1 MIFLRTLII
10 SLFLLPNLLLSE
22 DHTWKYLSKT
32 SNGIAFIS
40 EITAHEN
47 ENKYI
52 TFVVMYD
59 SYKGLTAANGAKYFS
74 KKENYTVNCNL
85 KEFYISFVTAW
96 DGRNGNGNIVFNHDK
111 SKNNQGRWNQTNP
124 GSFEETLLSNA
135 CNDSGAKEII
145 DKVISGGKS

>member
-1 MIFLRTLII
+1 MIFLKTLII
-10 SLFLLPNLLLSE
+10 SLLLLPNLLLSE
-22 DHTWKYLSKT
+22 NHTWKYLSKT

-40 EITAHEN
+40 ETTPHES

-52 TFVVMYD
+52 TFMVMYD

-85 KEFYISFVTAW
+85 REFYISFVTAW
-96 DGRNGNGNIVFNHDK
+96 DGRNGNGDIVFNHDK
-111 SKNNQGRWNQTNP
+111 SKNNKGRWIQTNP

-135 CNDSGAKEII
+135 CNDSGAKKII

>member
-1 MIFLRTLII
+1 MIFLRTLIV
-10 SLFLLPNLLLSE
+10 SLLLLPNLLLSE

-40 EITAHEN
+40 ETTPHEN

-52 TFVVMYD
+52 TFMVMYD

-111 SKNNQGRWNQTNP
+111 SKNNQGRWN
-124 GSFEETLLSNA
+124 SN
-135 CNDSGAKEII
+135 
-145 DKVISGGKS
+145 

>member
-10 SLFLLPNLLLSE
+10 SLFFLPNLLLSE
-22 DHTWKYLSKT
+22 NHTWKYLSKT

-40 EITAHEN
+40 EIAPHDN
-47 ENKYI
+47 GNKYI
-52 TFVVMYD
+52 TFMVMYD
-59 SYKGLTAANGAKYFS
+59 SYEGLIAPNGAKYFS

-85 KEFYISFVTAW
+85 REFYISFVTAW
-96 DGRNGNGNIVFNHDK
+96 DGRKGNGSIVFNHDK

-145 DKVISGGKS
+145 DKVINGGKS

>member
-10 SLFLLPNLLLSE
+10 SLLFLPNLLLSE

-32 SNGIAFIS
+32 SKGIAFIS
-40 EITAHEN
+40 EIMAHEN
-47 ENKYI
+47 EKKYI
-52 TFVVMYD
+52 SFVVMYD

-74 KKENYTVNCNL
+74 KKENYTVNCSL
-85 KEFYISFVTAW
+85 KEFYISFITAW

-111 SKNNQGRWNQTNP
+111 SKNNKQRWKQTNP

-145 DKVISGGKS
+145 DKVISSGKS

>member
-1 MIFLRTLII
+1 MIFLRTLFI

-22 DHTWKYLSKT
+22 NHTWKYLSKT

-40 EITAHEN
+40 ETTPYKN

-52 TFVVMYD
+52 TFMVMYD

-85 KEFYISFVTAW
+85 REFYISFVTAW

-135 CNDSGAKEII
+135 CNDSVAKEII

>member
-22 DHTWKYLSKT
+22 NQTWKYLSKT
-32 SNGIAFIS
+32 SNGIAYIS
-40 EITAHEN
+40 EITPHEN

-52 TFVVMYD
+52 TFMVMYD

-85 KEFYISFVTAW
+85 REFYISFVTAW

>member
-22 DHTWKYLSKT
+22 NHTWKYLSKT
-32 SNGIAFIS
+32 SNGIAYIS
-40 EITAHEN
+40 EITPHEN

-52 TFVVMYD
+52 TFMVIYD

-85 KEFYISFVTAW
+85 REFYKSFVTAW

>member
-22 DHTWKYLSKT
+22 NHTWKYLSKT
-32 SNGIAFIS
+32 SNGIAYIS
-40 EITAHEN
+40 EITPHEN

-52 TFVVMYD
+52 TFMVMYD

-85 KEFYISFVTAW
+85 REFYISFVTAW

-145 DKVISGGKS
+145 DKIISGGKS

>member
-1 MIFLRTLII
+1 MFFFKILIA
-10 SLFLLPNLLLSE
+10 SLLLLPRLLLSE
-22 DHTWKYLSKT
+22 DNTWKYLSKT
-32 SNGIAFIS
+32 NNGRAFIS
-40 EITAHEN
+40 QITSHKN
-47 ENKYI
+47 DKKYI

-111 SKNNQGRWNQTNP
+111 SKNNQGNWNSTNP

-135 CNDSGAKEII
+135 CNDSGVKEIL
-145 DKVISGGKS
+145 DKVITEKN

>member
-10 SLFLLPNLLLSE
+10 SLLFLPNLLLSE

-32 SNGIAFIS
+32 SKGIAFIS
-40 EITAHEN
+40 EIMAHEN
-47 ENKYI
+47 EKKYI
-52 TFVVMYD
+52 SFVVMYD

-74 KKENYTVNCNL
+74 KKENYTVNCSL
-85 KEFYISFVTAW
+85 KEFYISFITAW

-111 SKNNQGRWNQTNP
+111 SKNNKQIWKQTNP

-145 DKVISGGKS
+145 DKVISSGKS

>member
-1 MIFLRTLII
+1 MIFLRTLFI

-22 DHTWKYLSKT
+22 NHTWKYLSKT
-32 SNGIAFIS
+32 SNGIAYIS
-40 EITAHEN
+40 EITPHEN

-52 TFVVMYD
+52 TFMVMYD

-85 KEFYISFVTAW
+85 REFYISFVTAW

-135 CNDSGAKEII
+135 CNNSGVKEIL
-145 DKVISGGKS
+145 DKVLTEKN